1 MAVVVARKT
10 GEDVAVGHK
19 SRSLS
24 RGTPTGQIHIGLE
37 LTRLFAIDTAI
48 RVVFKHLFVG
58 RIHRQPSHGV
68 ECTLAQIAV
77 GRGESK
83 IEIAQ
88 AESLKRIAG
97 ETNADRSRSS
107 QVHIRDETP

>member
-1 MAVVVARKT
+1 M
-10 GEDVAVGHK
+10 GHK

-37 LTRLFAIDTAI
+37 LTRLFAIDTAK

-68 ECTLAQIAV
+68 EGTLAQIAI
-77 GRGESK
+77 GRSESEV
-83 IEIAQ
+83 EIAQ
-88 AESLKRIAG
+88 AELLERIA
-97 ETNADRSRSS
+97 
-107 QVHIRDETP
+107 DETVVGHVAVFPSP